1 MKVLL
6 HFVLYLFIKG
16 LVLLQN
22 LQDIYQKLFSK
33 VRKSIEHTPT
43 QLFVT
48 GAVVILALIAIWVEE
63 DTSIQSPRDVVK
75 ILFEHA
81 ESIAIVAAVILYF
94 KEIPER
100 KAQKHYEAWQVI
112 DNAAAARVPTSHAR
126 FKALEDL
133 NQEGVLLNGIVIP
146 EANLQGINLKFA
158 NLFDANLTDA
168 NLSEA
173 NLIQAKLFRSI
184 LAEANLFQ
192 ANLTGADLRGANLV
206 KAKLT
211 GAKLAGADL
220 TGAKLTGAKL
230 AGADL
235 TGADLTG
242 VDFTGANLFGTVFSN
257 ARFFDANL
265 TGCNFSNTNLTGAK
279 LLGANLA
286 KSDFSKAIGL
296 SHAEV
301 KESKNW
307 ENAIYDPEF
316 RIQLGLP
323 PEN

>member
-220 TGAKLTGAKL
+220 TGA
-230 AGADL
+230 
-235 TGADLTG
+235 DLTG

>member
-22 LQDIYQKLFSK
+22 LQDIYQQLFSK

-220 TGAKLTGAKL
+220 TGA
-230 AGADL
+230 
-235 TGADLTG
+235 DLTG